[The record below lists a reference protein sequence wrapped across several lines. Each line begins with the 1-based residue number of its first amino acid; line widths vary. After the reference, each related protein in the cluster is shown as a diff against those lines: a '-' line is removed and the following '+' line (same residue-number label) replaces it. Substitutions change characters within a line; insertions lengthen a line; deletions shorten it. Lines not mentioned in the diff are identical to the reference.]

1 MNIIQ
6 VFSTPIWNSEFPDFQ
21 NQKQAFLDCVA
32 EYRKN
37 NPNSGSR
44 SNISGYES
52 PMKLTNE
59 PAFAPLFEFVAQ
71 MGMKANFDNQFV
83 DCDVYITSAWA
94 NINDNRAAH
103 NHEHV
108 HNDTYSGVFYLQ
120 VPEKSGKIS
129 FTNPGLNKLW
139 QGTMLSESKNKFTA
153 EHLKFEPKE
162 GQIYIWPSY
171 LPHSVLPNDHDDAR
185 ISISF
190 NIICIPKE
198 NVPHTK

>member
-1 MNIIQ
+1 
-6 VFSTPIWNSEFPDFQ
+6 
-21 NQKQAFLDCVA
+21 
-32 EYRKN
+32 
-37 NPNSGSR
+37 
-44 SNISGYES
+44 
-52 PMKLTNE
+52 
-59 PAFAPLFEFVAQ
+59 

-83 DCDVYITSAWA
+83 DCDVYITSAWV

-120 VPEKSGKIS
+120 VPEKSGKLS

-139 QGTMLSESKNKFTA
+139 QGSLLVETRNKFTA

-171 LPHSVLPNDHDDAR
+171 LPHSVLPNDHDESR

-198 NVPHTK
+198 SVPHTQ

>member
-21 NQKQAFLDCVA
+21 NQKQTFLEAVT
-32 EYRKN
+32 EFREQ
-37 NPNSGSR
+37 NPQGIDK
-44 SNISGYES
+44 SNIFGYQS
-52 PMKLTNE
+52 PMNLTNE
-59 PAFAPLFEFVAQ
+59 PRLSQLFEFVAQ

-83 DCDVYITSAWA
+83 DCDVYLTSAWV
-94 NINDNRAAH
+94 NFNDSRAAH
-103 NHEHV
+103 NHEHI
-108 HNDTYSGVFYLQ
+108 HADTYSGVFYLQ

-162 GQIYIWPSY
+162 GQIYIWPAY
-171 LPHSVLPNDHDDAR
+171 LPHSVLPNDHDETR

-198 NVPHTK
+198 QVPHTK

>member
-6 VFSTPIWNSEFPDFQ
+6 IFSTPIWNSEFPDFQ
-21 NQKQAFLDCVA
+21 NQKQSFLDCVA

-37 NPNSGSR
+37 NPDSGSR

-52 PMKLTNE
+52 PMQLTNQ

-108 HNDTYSGVFYLQ
+108 HNDTYSGVSSHFFLGPEDRIHLSMYHCERARDY
-120 VPEKSGKIS
+120 VP
-129 FTNPGLNKLW
+129 LDC
-139 QGTMLSESKNKFTA
+139 
-153 EHLKFEPKE
+153 H
-162 GQIYIWPSY
+162 
-171 LPHSVLPNDHDDAR
+171 
-185 ISISF
+185 
-190 NIICIPKE
+190 
-198 NVPHTK
+198 

>member
-1 MNIIQ
+1 MN
-6 VFSTPIWNSEFPDFQ
+6 
-21 NQKQAFLDCVA
+21 
-32 EYRKN
+32 
-37 NPNSGSR
+37 
-44 SNISGYES
+44 
-52 PMKLTNE
+52 LTND
-59 PAFAPLFEFVAQ
+59 PAFAPLFDFVAQ

-83 DCDVYITSAWA
+83 DCDVYITSAWV
-94 NINDNRAAH
+94 NINHNRAAH

-139 QGTMLSESKNKFTA
+139 QGSLLVETRNKFTA

-171 LPHSVLPNDHDDAR
+171 LPHSVLPNDHDESR

-198 NVPHTK
+198 SVPHTQ